1 MTTPHAQ
8 GFAMPPEWAPHER
21 CWMAW
26 PCRAEL
32 WGQRMAAARKTCA
45 ELARAI
51 AQFEPVTVIARP
63 ELTAEASLQC
73 GRGIPVVTLEHDE
86 AWMRN
91 AGPTFVCDAAG
102 ALAGIDWRFDGYGGR
117 SPSFEADAGVAAA
130 ICGRLQIPRFEAPVV
145 LEGGAIHVDGD
156 GTCLACA
163 SSVLDPNRNPGRSR
177 GQMEAVLRDHLGVGK
192 VVWLER
198 GLAGDRGGGHVENL
212 ACFAAPG
219 VVLALV
225 ARDAEDAD
233 HEVLRDNL
241 ELLKAAQD
249 AQGRQLEVI
258 EIERPA
264 ARVGTDG
271 RPVAA
276 SYLNF
281 YLANG
286 AVIMPMF
293 DDPADRPAY
302 RALAAAFPDRDVVE
316 VEASDLFYGGG
327 GIHSIT
333 QQQPACPR
341 PD

>member
-8 GFAMPPEWAPHER
+8 GFAMPPAWAPHER

-32 WGQRMAAARKTCA
+32 WGERMAAARKTCA

-63 ELTAEASLQC
+63 DLTAEASLQC
-73 GRGIPVVTLEHDE
+73 GRGIPVVTLDHDE

-91 AGPTFVCDAAG
+91 TGPTFVCDAEG
-102 ALAGIDWRFDGYGGR
+102 ALAGIDWRFNGYGGR
-117 SPSFEADAGVAAA
+117 SPNFAADAAVAAA
-130 ICGRLQIPRFEAPVV
+130 ICERLKIPRFEAPVV
-145 LEGGAIHVDGD
+145 LEGGAFHVDGD

-163 SSVLDPNRNPGRSR
+163 SSVLDPARNPGHTRE
-177 GQMEAVLRDHLGVGK
+177 QMEAVLSEYLGVGK
-192 VVWLER
+192 VIWLER
-198 GLAGDRGGGHVENL
+198 GLEGDRRGGHVENL

-219 VVLALV
+219 TVLALTC
-225 ARDAEDAD
+225 RDTEPANY
-233 HEVLRDNL
+233 EVLSGNL
-241 ELLKAAQD
+241 ERLKAAHD
-249 AQGRQLEVI
+249 AQGRQLGVI
-258 EIERPA
+258 EIEQPA
-264 ARVGTDG
+264 PRTGADG
-271 RPVAA
+271 QPVAA

-302 RALAAAFPDRDVVE
+302 RALATAFPDREIVE
-316 VEASDLFYGGG
+316 IEASDLFYGSG

-333 QQQPACPR
+333 QQQPAR
-341 PD
+341 PSA